1 MNHEL
6 LIKALRTQQGANL
19 DVYLFFM
26 RGADVTRI
34 ADISRIERSDT
45 DSLKGFQRPEI
56 KSHVKSIVD
65 YLNQGQVIF
74 PNAIILAMSPEVKF
88 LMARGPKPE
97 GLIDISQSGTLS
109 IPIYEEGQ
117 RVAWIVDGQQR
128 SIALS
133 HANNSDLPVPV
144 VAFISDDLE
153 IQREQFILVNKA
165 RPLPPRLINELLP
178 ETRSILLPRDLS
190 SRKMPSELCK
200 LLNRDSSSPFY
211 KLIKR
216 ISEANSDT
224 AVITDTAVIKMI
236 RNSLNSPLGALA
248 PYKAGINENADLESM
263 YQILMTFWTAVKEAF
278 PLAWGLDPRQSRL
291 MHSAGVEAMG
301 VLMDR
306 IWVRHAGSADISK
319 VIKHELAEMAPKCA
333 WVSGTWDSLGV
344 EWNEIQNTTRDIKRL
359 EDALVRI
366 YTNSVR
372 K

>member
-1 MNHEL
+1 MNNEL
-6 LIKALRTQQGANL
+6 LIKALRTQQGDNL

-34 ADISRIERSDT
+34 ADISRIERSET
-45 DSLKGFQRPEI
+45 DNLKGFQRPEI
-56 KSHVKSIVD
+56 KTHVKSIVD

-109 IPIYEEGQ
+109 VPIYEEGH

-133 HANNSDLPVPV
+133 HANNPDLPVPV

-165 RPLPPRLINELLP
+165 RPLPTRLINELLP

-190 SRKMPSELCK
+190 TRKIPSELCK
-200 LLNRDSSSPFY
+200 LLNREPSSPFY

-216 ISEANSDT
+216 MSETNSES

-236 RNSLNSPLGALA
+236 KNSLYSPLGALA

-278 PLAWGLDPRQSRL
+278 PLAWGLDPRHSRL

-306 IWVRHAGSADISK
+306 IWVRHAGSIDIIK
-319 VIKHELAEMAPKCA
+319 IIKHELTEIAPSCA
-333 WVSGTWDSLGV
+333 WVSGTWDSLGIA
-344 EWNEIQNTTRDIKRL
+344 WNEIQNTPRDIKRL